1 MTVQSGLSRMICGL
15 ILFGVFG
22 ALAAAIGAQEYRR
35 SGAPL
40 VASVA
45 EAVARVEAGET
56 LPNVRLTDLQLV
68 CDSLQLARKRAYV
81 GAFGGDAGEAGPTV
95 LVELGGDDGCNDGPA
110 GLVGELERPPLPVL
124 VDLGLTDDPHI
135 ALLRPHN
142 SDLVGLLVLVAL
154 SLVGVALV
162 GSGLR
167 QRRAGREQL
176 RRLVDDPPAELAAE
190 LAPGSPFRQAAD
202 GRWLLPGP
210 LRPSDEWVRRQRRRG
225 AGAFVCAVVLLGAA
239 AWTAIV
245 TVRDALGTRAVWSSG
260 IPASD
265 VQVDGTS
272 RTRLLVFEDADLSV
286 AYTDGAGHRHHGRVS
301 RMGLG
306 KLDDGAAP
314 VVHVAVDDPERFA
327 LSWQVDGVLGEL
339 TLHLVFVLMLG
350 GFALALVAIVRKG
363 RRELVWTLETLKAS
377 PEEVVLP
384 VLHITQ
390 GMVNGEHATTTYGLR
405 IPDGDTFELT
415 LPRDEYPLF
424 LAIDQSCALG
434 LRRPGDRSRAVVVRE
449 DMTPLAAASGE
460 AERVRLR
467 WREGQRQPGKQ
478 TLDEFIHSKFSGS
491 RVRE

>member
-1 MTVQSGLSRMICGL
+1 MPTVWSNC
-15 ILFGVFG
+15 
-22 ALAAAIGAQEYRR
+22 LAAWLLGGGGSVGRLWSLLLGGTLIYVGGMWLNDAVDAPFDREFRPERPIP
-35 SGAPL
+35 SGK
-40 VASVA
+40 VSVA
-45 EAVARVEAGET
+45 DVW
-56 LPNVRLTDLQLV
+56 
-68 CDSLQLARKRAYV
+68 V
-81 GAFGGDAGEAGPTV
+81 G
-95 LVELGGDDGCNDGPA
+95 
-110 GLVGELERPPLPVL
+110 
-124 VDLGLTDDPHI
+124 
-135 ALLRPHN
+135 
-142 SDLVGLLVLVAL
+142 
-154 SLVGVALV
+154 
-162 GSGLR
+162 
-167 QRRAGREQL
+167 
-176 RRLVDDPPAELAAE
+176 
-190 LAPGSPFRQAAD
+190 
-202 GRWLLPGP
+202 
-210 LRPSDEWVRRQRRRG
+210 
-225 AGAFVCAVVLLGAA
+225 AVVLLGAA

-478 TLDEFIHSKFSGS
+478 TLDEFIHSKFSGP
-491 RVRE
+491 RVGHAAL